1 MYGICV
7 VTIPMKSHSNIAKEF
22 QSHEGLVMSS
32 PYKSST
38 QGS

>member
-1 MYGICV
+1 
-7 VTIPMKSHSNIAKEF
+7 MKSHSNIAKEF

-38 QGS
+38 QGSWRYIEH

>member
-7 VTIPMKSHSNIAKEF
+7 VTIMKSHSNIAKEF